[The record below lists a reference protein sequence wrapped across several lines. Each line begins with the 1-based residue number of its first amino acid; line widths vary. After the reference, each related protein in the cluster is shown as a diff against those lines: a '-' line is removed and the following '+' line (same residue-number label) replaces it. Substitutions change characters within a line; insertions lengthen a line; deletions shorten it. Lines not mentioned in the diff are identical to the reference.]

1 MIRIVPAIDIIG
13 GKCVRLQKGDYAQ
26 KKVYNENPLEVAKMY
41 EDAGIKYLHLVDL
54 DGAKEKHVVNLQV
67 LKEITSK
74 TNLLVDFGGGIKSDN
89 DMQLVL
95 DNGANQ
101 VTVGSVAVSD
111 PALFEKWIA
120 KFGSDKIILGAD
132 VSNGKIA
139 ISGWQNV
146 TTIDL
151 SDFLNTYQSKGVKYV
166 LCTDISKDGMLQG
179 TSLDLYHKLRIN
191 FPFLHIFASGGITY
205 ISEIERLDKIG
216 IFGVIIGKSLYEG
229 NIQLAD
235 LKRFYQ

>member
-1 MIRIVPAIDIIG
+1 MRIVPAIDIIG

-132 VSNGKIA
+132 VS
-139 ISGWQNV
+139 
-146 TTIDL
+146 
-151 SDFLNTYQSKGVKYV
+151 
-166 LCTDISKDGMLQG
+166 
-179 TSLDLYHKLRIN
+179 
-191 FPFLHIFASGGITY
+191 
-205 ISEIERLDKIG
+205 
-216 IFGVIIGKSLYEG
+216 
-229 NIQLAD
+229 
-235 LKRFYQ
+235 